1 MTALLDEIH
10 AQSKVGSVVLTKLQ
24 VDRTYQRV
32 PSQNMIRRIAD
43 SWNLVASE
51 MILVSDRGKRDPES
65 EIKGGLFI
73 VNGQHRVW
81 AARRIGID
89 RLEARIIDL
98 TGFDNPV
105 GIEAAFRL
113 QTGVRLGD
121 KTFERFRA
129 QLTAGDPESLAIV
142 ALLTKLDT
150 KPQLQ
155 PGEGGISA
163 IASVETIYRLDG
175 DGSLLRETL
184 QTIKD
189 SFGGFEGKK
198 ATAVSM
204 KGFAW
209 FIENHAEETNRDRL
223 IERMSKITAAQ
234 ADARARQ
241 FAGVQ
246 GGALWM
252 NYYINILDLYN
263 DGLTQKQKLQIT
275 RKGASSRLGTRGS
288 GSAFGGGQ

>member
-10 AQSKVGSVVLTKLQ
+10 AASKTAQVILSKLR

-32 PSQNMIRRIAD
+32 PSQQMIKRIAD
-43 SWNLVASE
+43 NWNLVASE
-51 MILVSDRGKRDPES
+51 QILVSDRGKRPEG
-65 EIKGGLFI
+65 EDLIEGGLFL

-89 RLEARIIDL
+89 KLEARIIDL
-98 TGFDNPV
+98 TAFENPV

-129 QLTAGDPESLAIV
+129 QLAAGDEESLSI
-142 ALLTKLDT
+142 LGILTKLET
-150 KPQLQ
+150 KPMLQ
-155 PGEGGISA
+155 PGDGGITA
-163 IASVETIYRLDG
+163 IASVESIYRLDG
-175 DGSLLRETL
+175 DGSLLTETL

-189 SFGGFEGKK
+189 TWGGFDEKK
-198 ATAVSM
+198 ATAASM

-223 IERMSKITAAQ
+223 IERMKKVTSAQ

-241 FAGVQ
+241 FAGIQ

-252 NYYINILDLYN
+252 NYYIHILDIYN
-263 DGLTQKQKLQIT
+263 DGLNKTQKLQIQ
-275 RKGASSRLGTRGS
+275 RSGASSRLGTRVPLGN
-288 GSAFGGGQ
+288 

>member
-10 AQSKVGSVVLTKLQ
+10 AASKTVQVKLSVLR

-32 PSQNMIRRIAD
+32 PSQNMIKRIAD
-43 SWNLVASE
+43 NWNLVAAE
-51 MILVSDRGKRDPES
+51 QITISDRGKRPEG
-65 EIKGGLFI
+65 EGEVDGGLFI

-89 RLEARIIDL
+89 RLEARVIDL
-98 TGFDNPV
+98 SAFDNPV

-129 QLTAGDPESLAIV
+129 QLAAGDPESLTI
-142 ALLTKLDT
+142 LSILTKLDT
-150 KPQLQ
+150 KPMLQ
-155 PGEGGISA
+155 PGDGGISA
-163 IASVETIYRLDG
+163 IATIETVYRLDD
-175 DGSLLRETL
+175 DGTLLIETL

-189 SFGGFEGKK
+189 TWGGFDEKK
-198 ATAVSM
+198 ATAASM
-204 KGFAW
+204 KAFAW

-223 IERMSKITAAQ
+223 IERMSKITSSQ

-252 NYYINILDLYN
+252 NYYISILDIYN
-263 DGLTQKQKLQIT
+263 DGLLQKQKLQIT
-275 RKGASSRLGTRGS
+275 RKGASARLGTRGAGS
-288 GSAFGGGQ
+288 GTSSK